1 MEIEEKIK
9 QELKKLGLRIK
20 KLREEKNIK
29 IEELSLMTGI
39 RKEYLRKIEDGTA
52 SGVRM
57 LRHLLK
63 ISEVLNI
70 QISKLFIFD

>member
-1 MEIEEKIK
+1 MTSEEFATRFLEEEKVAAVPGSAFG
-9 QELKKLGLRIK
+9 QSGEG
-20 KLREEKNIK
+20 
-29 IEELSLMTGI
+29 
-39 RKEYLRKIEDGTA
+39 YLRKIEDGTA

-70 QISKLFIFD
+70 QISELFIFD